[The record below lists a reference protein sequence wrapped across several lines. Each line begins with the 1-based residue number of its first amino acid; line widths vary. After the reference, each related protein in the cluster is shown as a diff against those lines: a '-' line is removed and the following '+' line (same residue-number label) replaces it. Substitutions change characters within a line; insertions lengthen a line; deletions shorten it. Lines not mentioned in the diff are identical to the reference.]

1 MKKNTIFDIFSIIS
15 AIYVCVIS
23 FLIYARIDEK
33 GLMIN
38 KMFNSNMNF
47 TSLNNSIESF
57 FNKLFHINISEN
69 DSPVETNINY
79 IELGNH
85 YFRTEDQNIPALND
99 GTVIYKTVDKDKY
112 VLSIDYKNYS
122 AVYFLLNN
130 TEVSYQD
137 HFLKGDI
144 IENTKN
150 NFKSIFISKGKKSAS
165 KRSFPLIEI
174 SPLAFVFIFLSIFTN
189 YIKYVLLL
197 YLIAIIH
204 ELAHILVALFFKRKI
219 RKIRVLPFGLYAI
232 IDNIEELSFLKE
244 NLIYLAGPFSYFL
257 SFLILILFKNNG
269 MISNYSYLI
278 AQNCNKTMALFN
290 LIPYYPL
297 DGSKILDTILGRLFL
312 EKKSR
317 IIRIA
322 ISIFFLLLIS
332 FFLWKEKQILLIV
345 YLCST
350 LIFEIVL
357 FKKKYFNFLIKR
369 LFNKKPQKI
378 KITEKEDIYRYYHT
392 YFYKDKRMCEEN
404 KIIKKIIGSK
414 DKN

>member
-1 MKKNTIFDIFSIIS
+1 M
-15 AIYVCVIS
+15 
-23 FLIYARIDEK
+23 
-33 GLMIN
+33 
-38 KMFNSNMNF
+38 
-47 TSLNNSIESF
+47 
-57 FNKLFHINISEN
+57 
-69 DSPVETNINY
+69 
-79 IELGNH
+79 
-85 YFRTEDQNIPALND
+85 
-99 GTVIYKTVDKDKY
+99 
-112 VLSIDYKNYS
+112 
-122 AVYFLLNN
+122 
-130 TEVSYQD
+130 
-137 HFLKGDI
+137 
-144 IENTKN
+144 
-150 NFKSIFISKGKKSAS
+150 
-165 KRSFPLIEI
+165 
-174 SPLAFVFIFLSIFTN
+174 FIFLSIFTN

-297 DGSKILDTILGRLFL
+297 DGSKIIDTILGRLFL